1 MQKKDVLFVL
11 SIDTEEEW
19 LWDEEFP
26 QDDCSVKNITKL
38 PEFNEFCKS
47 LSIRPTYFVD
57 YAVAQ
62 DKLGQKV
69 LSQFASEKSAE
80 IGAHLHPWCNP
91 PFFGKT
97 REAES
102 HVINLPKEQ
111 VEQKLDALTDLIHR
125 NIGVRP
131 KSFRSG
137 RWGIDGNTLELLA
150 SRGFSVDSSIYPF
163 YQNDFFSC
171 LGAPTIPY
179 WPSFTYAL
187 SRGSQR
193 TLAEIPITA
202 GFSVSR
208 FNTAERIHGAL
219 SKPPFSWF
227 KMVGALWHTK
237 LLRKIYLSPELTN
250 SANMNTLVDNCL
262 KNDHQVIH
270 MYLHSSSLI
279 DGATGLLDVDE
290 ACERIKSRI
299 AAVIK
304 HLGKQRN
311 IKFCTI
317 SEAAIALKNASHS
330 RASDCSPEVLL

>member
-38 PEFNEFCKS
+38 PEFNEFCTS
-47 LSIRPTYFVD
+47 LGIRPTYFVD

-62 DKLGQKV
+62 DELGRKI
-69 LSQFASEKSAE
+69 LAQFAEENSAE

-111 VEQKLDALTDLIHR
+111 VEQKLDSLTNIIYE

-137 RWGIDGNTLELLA
+137 RWGIDGQTLELLS
-150 SRGFSVDSSIYPF
+150 SRGYSVDSSVYPF

-171 LGAPTIPY
+171 LGAPTVPY
-179 WPSFTYAL
+179 WPSFDDAL
-187 SRGSQR
+187 AHGNQR
-193 TLAEIPITA
+193 TISEIPITA

-208 FNTAERIHGAL
+208 FNTAEKIHGVL

-227 KMVGALWHTK
+227 KLVGPLWHTK

-250 SANMNTLVDNCL
+250 SANMNTLIDTCL

-299 AAVIK
+299 AAVVS
-304 HLGKQRN
+304 HLGKTRN
-311 IKFCTI
+311 VKFCTI
-317 SEAAIALKNASHS
+317 SEAGIALQNYS
-330 RASDCSPEVLL
+330 RAQIVDSAQEVYL